1 MNIDIMEELA
11 ELNRI
16 QDMLVNGNLGI
27 CDKSYY
33 RCRFRE
39 RVRVLKDHNVQVRC
53 RKVRNQNK
61 WLWKIVDTDNTNW
74 VKFAPPC
81 KFKNQ
86 CTTRAIFFCLE
97 EKIPYN
103 NIRKEQERNAY
114 RKYEYGARWNTRQGW
129 EPCLINRGYV
139 RIVLKHTIRRDV
151 LARMLK
157 DCGRI
162 LTHSSHH
169 CAAIMNG
176 KVYDSW
182 DSTRGRVDYVLVK
195 KEYKNIVESLC
206 CH

>member
-1 MNIDIMEELA
+1 MNSVIMNALD

-16 QDMLVNGNLGI
+16 QDMFVNGNLSLN
-27 CDKSYY
+27 DQTYY
-33 RCRFRE
+33 RRVFRE
-39 RVRVLKDHNVQVRC
+39 WINVLKDNNVQVHC

-61 WLWKIVDTDNTNW
+61 WIWKIIESDESCW

-81 KFKNQ
+81 RFNNQ

-97 EKIPYN
+97 ENIPYDD
-103 NIRKEQERNAY
+103 IRKEQERNASVY
-114 RKYEYGARWNTRQGW
+114 RVFGARWNTKRGW
-129 EPCLINRGYV
+129 EPCLLNRGYV

-195 KEYKNIVESLC
+195 QEYKNIVESLC